1 MSVQFGTDGI
11 RGVAGTEITTDLA
24 YRLGW
29 AVAKVFSATTF
40 VGYDTRES
48 SPSLAHA
55 ALHGLRD
62 GGVDA
67 VNLGVF
73 TTPGVACIAEE
84 RSGVG
89 VVISASHNPYTDNGL
104 KVFGLGGTK
113 LDSTTEQ
120 LVAAALA
127 EAPTPTESSS
137 DVPVDHSALDQY
149 LARLTGRH
157 AENAFAGLHIV
168 VDCANGA
175 ASQIAPQF
183 FRSLGA
189 RVDVL
194 HAQPD
199 GRNINDHCGSTHPDD
214 LQRAVVASGADVGL
228 AFDGDADRLVAVDEL
243 GTRRDGDDLMVL
255 VALDMHQQ
263 GLLGGSLVVT
273 SMSNLGLRRAMSEA
287 GIAIIETDVGDRNV
301 LMALEDHDLPFGG
314 EQSGHL
320 IFRRELS
327 TGDGIV
333 SGRHVCELIL
343 RHGPLSTQAHAAW
356 SRAPQTLVNIPR
368 DRYDGEATYADIDAT
383 LQSHGLTHDD
393 IRLVIRPSGTEPL
406 VRVMVESTNADFV
419 SSLDAALRQRYGL
432 APAQN

>member
-24 YRLGW
+24 YRLGR

-48 SPSLAHA
+48 SPSLALA

-62 GGVDA
+62 GGVEA

-84 RSGVG
+84 RCGVG
-89 VVISASHNPYTDNGL
+89 IVISASHNPYSDNGL

-113 LDSTTEQ
+113 LDAGTEHA
-120 LVAAALA
+120 VAVALA
-127 EAPTPTESSS
+127 EAPGPQSPTH
-137 DVPVDHSALDQY
+137 DVPIDRTALDQY
-149 LARLTGRH
+149 LIRLTSRH
-157 AENAFAGLHIV
+157 ADNAFAGLHIV
-168 VDCANGA
+168 LDCANGA
-175 ASQIAPQF
+175 ASHIAPQF

-189 RVDVL
+189 RVDVV

-199 GRNINDHCGSTHPDD
+199 GRNINELCGSTHPDD
-214 LQRAVVASGADVGL
+214 LQRAVVESGADIGL
-228 AFDGDADRLVAVDEL
+228 AFDGDADRLVAVDEA
-243 GTRRDGDDLMVL
+243 GVRRDGDDIMVL

-263 GLLGGSLVVT
+263 GALGGSLVVT
-273 SMSNLGLRRAMSEA
+273 SMSNLGLRRAMSDA

-301 LMALEDHDLPFGG
+301 LVALEEHDLPFGG

-343 RHGPLSTQAHAAW
+343 RNGPLGTQANAAW

-368 DRYDGEATYADIDAT
+368 DLYDAT
-383 LQSHGLTHDD
+383 TTDAEIDSTLAAYGLNRGDV
-393 IRLVIRPSGTEPL
+393 RLVIRPSGTEPL
-406 VRVMVESTNADFV
+406 VRVMVESTQGDFV
-419 SSLDAALRQRYGL
+419 HALDRALRQRYGL
-432 APAQN
+432 HPVQN

>member
-11 RGVAGTEITTDLA
+11 RGVAGTEITTELA
-24 YRLGW
+24 YRLGR

-48 SPSLAHA
+48 SPALALA

-62 GGVDA
+62 GGVEA
-67 VNLGVF
+67 INLGVF

-84 RSGVG
+84 RRGVG
-89 VVISASHNPYTDNGL
+89 IVISASHNPYTDNGL
-104 KVFGLGGTK
+104 KVFGLGGSK
-113 LDSTTEQ
+113 LDTAFEQ
-120 LVAAALA
+120 SVATALA
-127 EAPTPTESSS
+127 EAPSPESPAS

-157 AENAFAGLHIV
+157 AENAFAGLHV
-168 VDCANGA
+168 VLDCANGA

-199 GRNINDHCGSTHPDD
+199 GRNINEHCGSTHPDD
-214 LQRAVVASGADVGL
+214 LQRAVVASGADIGL
-228 AFDGDADRLVAVDEL
+228 AFDGDADRLVAVDET
-243 GTRRDGDDLMVL
+243 GARRDGDDIMVL

-263 GLLGGSLVVT
+263 GVLGDALVVT
-273 SMSNLGLRRAMSEA
+273 SMSNLGLRRAMSDA

-301 LMALEDHDLPFGG
+301 LVALEEHDLPFGG

-343 RHGPLSTQAHAAW
+343 RHGPLGTQAHAAW

-368 DRYDGEATYADIDAT
+368 DLYDDAVTNGDIDAT
-383 LQSHGLTHDD
+383 LATHGLSRDD

-406 VRVMVESTNADFV
+406 VRVMVESTDGAFV
-419 SSLDAALRQRYGL
+419 TAIDGALRQHFGL
-432 APAQN
+432 SPAQN

>member
-1 MSVQFGTDGI
+1 VSVQFGTDGI
-11 RGVAGTEITTDLA
+11 RGIAGTEITTELA
-24 YRLGW
+24 YRLGR

-48 SPSLAHA
+48 SPALALA

-62 GGVDA
+62 GGVEA
-67 VNLGVF
+67 INLGVF
-73 TTPGVACIAEE
+73 TTPGVACIADE
-84 RSGVG
+84 RRGVG
-89 VVISASHNPYTDNGL
+89 IVISASHNPYTDNGL
-104 KVFGLGGTK
+104 KVFGLGGSK
-113 LDSTTEQ
+113 LDTATEQ
-120 LVAAALA
+120 SVAAALA
-127 EAPTPTESSS
+127 AAPGPQSVASE
-137 DVPVDHSALDQY
+137 VPVDHSALDQY

-157 AENAFAGLHIV
+157 AANAFAGLHV
-168 VDCANGA
+168 VLDCANGA
-175 ASQIAPQF
+175 ATHIAPQF

-199 GRNINDHCGSTHPDD
+199 GRNINDHCGSTHPED
-214 LQRAVVASGADVGL
+214 LQRAVVASGADIGL
-228 AFDGDADRLVAVDEL
+228 AFDGDADRLVAVDET
-243 GTRRDGDDLMVL
+243 GARRDGDDIMVL

-263 GLLGGSLVVT
+263 GLLGDSLVVT
-273 SMSNLGLRRAMSEA
+273 SMSNLGLRRAMSDA

-301 LMALEDHDLPFGG
+301 LVALEEHDLPFGG

-343 RHGPLSTQAHAAW
+343 RHGPLGTQAHAAW

-368 DRYDGEATYADIDAT
+368 DLYDDTATNSDIDAT
-383 LQSHGLTHDD
+383 LATHGLTRDD

-406 VRVMVESTNADFV
+406 VRVMVESTDGAFV
-419 SSLDAALRQRYGL
+419 TAVDGALRQRFGL
-432 APAQN
+432 SPAQN

>member
-1 MSVQFGTDGI
+1 VSVQFGTDGI
-11 RGVAGTEITTDLA
+11 RGEAGTEITTELA
-24 YRLGW
+24 YRLGR

-48 SPSLAHA
+48 SPTLALA
-55 ALHGLRD
+55 ALAGLRD
-62 GGVDA
+62 GGVEA

-84 RSGVG
+84 RHGVG
-89 VVISASHNPYTDNGL
+89 IVISASHNPFTDNGL

-113 LDSTTEQ
+113 LDSATEQ
-120 LVAAALA
+120 SVAAALE
-127 EAPTPTESSS
+127 EAPGPVTPAS

-157 AENAFAGLHIV
+157 AENAFVGLHIV
-168 VDCANGA
+168 LDCANGA

-189 RVDVL
+189 RVEVL

-199 GRNINDHCGSTHPDD
+199 GRNINDHCGSTHPED
-214 LQRAVVASGADVGL
+214 LQRAVVASGADIGL
-228 AFDGDADRLVAVDEL
+228 AFDGDADRLVAVDET
-243 GTRRDGDDLMVL
+243 GARRDGDDIMVL

-263 GLLGGSLVVT
+263 GVLGDSLVVT
-273 SMSNLGLRRAMSEA
+273 SMSNLGLRRAMRDA

-301 LMALEDHDLPFGG
+301 LVALEEHDLPFGG

-343 RHGPLSTQAHAAW
+343 RHGPLGTQAHAAW

-368 DRYDGEATYADIDAT
+368 DLYDDEATNSDIDAT
-383 LQSHGLTHDD
+383 LATHGLTRDD

-406 VRVMVESTNADFV
+406 VRVMVESTDGAFV
-419 SSLDAALRQRYGL
+419 TAIDGALRQRFGL
-432 APAQN
+432 SPAQN